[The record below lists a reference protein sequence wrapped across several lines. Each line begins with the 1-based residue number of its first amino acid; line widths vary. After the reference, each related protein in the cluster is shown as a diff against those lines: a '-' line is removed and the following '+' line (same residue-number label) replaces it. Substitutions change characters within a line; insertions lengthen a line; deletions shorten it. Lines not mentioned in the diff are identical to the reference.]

1 MIAKFSFILIACAAF
16 AYGVTEKSPFQVPV
30 GPILK
35 ATVKINVI
43 ASESNFNPDRIMPGS
58 IVKVGAIVKNTGDK
72 ESKPEQ
78 IYIRYAFA
86 DPLHK
91 EPNSVLF
98 ETEKE
103 NLPAILPDHTTV
115 ITFSKTHTWPSV
127 FDYLREDWN
136 MREYQVVAIVDGKE
150 SVIGHSTIAVSATYS
165 NQDGHNIQ
173 PPEES
178 RGSGSERSEKG
189 EDGEQPVYLQPEPNK

>member
-1 MIAKFSFILIACAAF
+1 MIAKSFITFILIACAAF
-16 AYGVTEKSPFQVPV
+16 AYGATERSPFQAPV

-43 ASESNFNPDRIMPGS
+43 SSPDRFNPGSIMPGS
-58 IVKVGAIVKNTGDK
+58 TVKVGAIVKNTGDQENK
-72 ESKPEQ
+72 RGQ

-91 EPNSVLF
+91 EPNSIVF

-103 NLPAILPDHTTV
+103 DLPAILPDHTSV

-127 FDYLREDWN
+127 FDYLRDDWN
-136 MREYQVVAIVDGKE
+136 MRQYQVVVVVDGQE
-150 SVIGHSTIAVSATYS
+150 SVIGHSTIAVSASYS
-165 NQDGHNIQ
+165 NQNEHNIQ
-173 PPEES
+173 PPPEE
-178 RGSGSERSEKG
+178 G
-189 EDGEQPVYLQPEPNK
+189 DQPVFPQPEPQGSR